1 MKYNFDF
8 ETIRKNTNS
17 LKWDDVDYLYPMWVA
32 DMDFK
37 TAPEI
42 TEGYLKRIN
51 EGIFGYNILND
62 KFYDSYINWWDKYH
76 NYKMNKDDIIFST
89 GVVPSISSAVRSLTK
104 IGDNVVILTPVYNI
118 FFNSIINNKRIVLES
133 PLKYENYQYEIDFI
147 DLEEKLK
154 LEKTSLLIFCNPH
167 NPIGKIWTKE
177 ELIRVGELANKYNV
191 TVISDEI
198 HCDIVRPGYSYIP
211 FQSVSEINKNISV
224 MLIAPTKCFNL
235 AGMQTSAA
243 VVPNKKLKALFERG
257 LNTDECAE
265 GNTLAVITPE
275 LAFNYGKPWLDEM
288 NEYVFKNREI
298 VKEYFENNLK
308 DLHVIDGDATYLIWV
323 DLNGINSKKLRD
335 YIANKVN
342 VYVADGLAYGKT
354 GEGFLR
360 INVATTR
367 KRVEEA
373 LKLIKEAYES
383 FLLERD

>member
-8 ETIRKNTNS
+8 ETERKNTNS
-17 LKWDDVDYLYPMWVA
+17 LKWDEIDSIYPMWVA

-42 TEGYLKRIN
+42 TEGFLKRIN
-51 EGIFGYNILND
+51 EGIFGYNVLND
-62 KFYDSYINWWDKYH
+62 KFYDAYINWWNKYH
-76 NYKMNKDDIIFST
+76 NYKMEKDWIIFST

-133 PLKYENYQYEIDFI
+133 PLIYKDYKYEIDFE
-147 DLEEKLK
+147 DLENKLK
-154 LEKTSLLIFCNPH
+154 LDNTSLLIFCNPH

-177 ELIRVGELANKYNV
+177 ELAKVGELANKYNV

-198 HCDIVRPGYSYIP
+198 HCDIVRPGLSYIP
-211 FQSVSEINKNISV
+211 FQSVNDICKNVSV
-224 MLIAPTKCFNL
+224 SLIAPTKCFNL

-243 VVPNKKLKALFERG
+243 VIPNKKIKALFERG

-275 LAFNYGKPWLDEM
+275 LAFNKGREWLLEM
-288 NEYVFKNREI
+288 NEYVFENRDI
-298 VKEYFENNLK
+298 AKKYFEQNLP
-308 DLHVIDGDATYLIWV
+308 DLKVIDGNATYLLWV
-323 DLNGINSKKLRD
+323 DCNGINSKTLRD
-335 YIANKVN
+335 YIYKKTKV
-342 VYVADGLAYGKT
+342 YLSDGLAYGKT

-360 INVATTR
+360 INLATTR
-367 KRVEEA
+367 KRVLEA
-373 LKLIKEAYES
+373 LELIKKAY
-383 FLLERD
+383 LEFKS